1 MRIGYRYG
9 CEQPLGIGVKRVGE
23 ERPFVGDLDDL
34 AEIHHRD
41 PVADMG
47 DDGEIMGDEEVGQ
60 PQLVL
65 QVHEQVHDLRLNRDV
80 QGGNGLVG
88 DADPLPQ
95 TLAAHAALIAVEVDH
110 TLGTIAALREARQGH
125 ITVGAAPGSSTDLLP
140 RATSALLGKHP
151 DLRITVIGGLSDTLL
166 DSLGQGALDFMISG
180 LSGLAPAPNLV
191 HEKLFT
197 DRVTV
202 VARAGHFLAR
212 QGRLDPGHLVDQR
225 WILPNPN
232 VLTRQQLEAFFRKQD
247 LAPPEVVIET
257 NSVSHIMAVLRYSDL
272 LSFMPKQLIEFSG
285 AAGDLVPLDLPQAV
299 WQRAVGLSYRRRG
312 LMSPASRALIEEL
325 RRIAREIYD

>member
-1 MRIGYRYG
+1 MELR
-9 CEQPLGIGVKRVGE
+9 Q
-23 ERPFVGDLDDL
+23 
-34 AEIHHRD
+34 IHHFLAVVKHRNLGR
-41 PVADMG
+41 AAQ
-47 DDGEIMGDEEVGQ
+47 ELNIAQ
-60 PQLVL
+60 PALSKSIRRLEQLL
-65 QVHEQVHDLRLNRDV
+65 QVKLIERHPRGVEPTDF
-80 QGGNGLVG
+80 GK
-88 DADPLPQ
+88 A
-95 TLAAHAALIAVEVDH
+95 LAAHAELIAVEVSH
-110 TLGTIAALREARQGH
+110 TMGTISALREARQGH

-140 RATSALLGKHP
+140 RATSALLRKHP

-166 DSLGQGALDFMISG
+166 ESLGRGALDFMISG
-180 LSGLAPAPNLV
+180 LSGRAPAANLV

-202 VARAGHFLAR
+202 VARTGHSLAQ
-212 QGRLDPGHLVDQR
+212 QGRLDPGHLVDQK
-225 WILPNPN
+225 WVLPNPN

-299 WQRAVGLSYRRRG
+299 WHRAVGLSYRRRG
-312 LMSPASRALIEEL
+312 FMSPASMALIEEL
-325 RRIAREIYD
+325 RRISREVDGD